1 MVNSA
6 RHITSVLAWCLTLIA
21 AGSAEAQ
28 STIAL
33 RPVVRLGVGEAAVT
47 LADVADLAGEEAT
60 RLAATPL
67 SEVWPAA
74 GKDGWRRL
82 DVEQV
87 RSVLSARKDV
97 NWGRV
102 TLVGHVC
109 MVRRDEPEPVKP
121 EAKPDETSKTPE
133 EVDDTGTV
141 RATVRAKIAEVVRA
155 SPDRL
160 RLKFE
165 DNDRELLGMATAG
178 RFVEVQPVGQSDRMP
193 LQVTVYEG
201 ERILASG
208 TVRVDVRIKRPVL
221 VVRQGL
227 TRGQKIGPED
237 VTSDEQWLPSKARPA
252 TAASVIGTV
261 AKTAVRA
268 GKVLEEADAESPVI
282 VRKGELVAV
291 HCLAGLVKV
300 ETIGRAL
307 QNGRDGD
314 VIPFQAQDSKR
325 VFQARMSGHGRAVA
339 VATGEADA
347 DPKAKPGR
355 TPSDDELTSTDK
367 RPQAEVAQR

>member
-1 MVNSA
+1 MVKNMRPIMMA
-6 RHITSVLAWCLTLIA
+6 LIWCIVSMV
-21 AGSAEAQ
+21 GSRAVAQ

-33 RPVVRLGVGEAAVT
+33 RPVVRLASEASAVT

-60 RLAATPL
+60 RLASTPL
-67 SEVWPAA
+67 TEIWPAA
-74 GKDGWRRL
+74 DKDGWRRL

-109 MVRRDEPEPVKP
+109 MARRDDPEPTKP
-121 EAKPDETSKTPE
+121 EAKSAEPSKAPE
-133 EVDDTGTV
+133 EIDDTGTV
-141 RATVRAKIAEVVRA
+141 RATVRAKVAEVLRA

-165 DNDRELLGMATAG
+165 DHDRELLGMAVAG

-193 LQVTVYEG
+193 MQVTVYEG
-201 ERILASG
+201 ERIIASG
-208 TVRVDVRIKRPVL
+208 TVRVDVRVKRPVL

-227 TRGQKIGPED
+227 SRGQKIGPED
-237 VTSDEQWLPSKARPA
+237 VTSDEQWLPAKTRPA

-282 VRKGELVAV
+282 VRKGDLVAV

-300 ETIGRAL
+300 ETIGRAM
-307 QNGRDGD
+307 QNGRDGE
-314 VIPFQAQDSKR
+314 VVPFQAQDSKR

-347 DPKAKPGR
+347 DPKAKRGR
-355 TPSDDELTSTDK
+355 AAGDEVMNSGN
-367 RPQAEVAQR
+367 QAEVAQ